1 MTYEEIEANYPEEFA
16 LRNGAFLFPLSS
28 IYGRRIYG
36 QLDSPTAHTFVLNS
50 YRKQVGLPVPA
61 RGILLGRHIPPRPAG
76 TGAGELPGTGVDRR
90 APRGTSFDIRLLHR
104 HGQNRGVQ
112 RVHPPQHGT
121 SSSLFVFVFAF
132 VFPYVRAIGLTTRFF
147 LFNSQVIKLTPKTH
161 ECDEDRE
168 VLYVPTKADLG
179 AIVEGDE
186 RGGGVSPT
194 AADGVSGVR
203 KINPFAANPE
213 PPSY

>member
-16 LRNGAFLFPLSS
+16 LRNGAFLFPLP

-121 SSSLFVFVFAF
+121 SLFVFLFVFVF
-132 VFPYVRAIGLTTRFF
+132 VFPYVWAIVLTTCFY
-147 LFNSQVIKLTPKTH
+147 SQVIKLTPKTH